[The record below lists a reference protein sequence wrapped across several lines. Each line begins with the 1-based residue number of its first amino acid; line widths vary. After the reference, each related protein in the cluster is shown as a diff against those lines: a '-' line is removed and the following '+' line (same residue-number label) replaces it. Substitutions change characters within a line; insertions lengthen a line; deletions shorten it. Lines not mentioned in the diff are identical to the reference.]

1 MKLIPACEPKD
12 ENSPMISRLSCLI
25 AGLITVAAVATSD
38 AKVLRNKHNSQTVWI
53 FKDADA
59 LRRFDKRRS
68 RAVYDDGV
76 VAPLLSCKAPQGSK
90 IEVLGSGYRTAFVR
104 IVDGSAIGCEGTVPI
119 GNVSDQ

>member
-1 MKLIPACEPKD
+1 MKLIAARGPKD
-12 ENSPMISRLSCLI
+12 ENLLMLWRCLI
-25 AGLITVAAVATSD
+25 AGTITVAAATTSD

-90 IEVLGSGYRTAFVR
+90 IEVLGSGHRTAFVR
-104 IVDGSAIGCEGTVPI
+104 VVDGTAIGCEGTVTI
-119 GNVSDQ
+119 GNVRDQ